1 MPLVKEMHMV
11 GEKKVKIGN
20 DGLAKRKRLSNLEP
34 LILKKQSLSTNEF
47 FNPIFNLALLNYL
60 IN

>member
-1 MPLVKEMHMV
+1 MHMV